1 MNSVRNQK
9 NYETCAEAHVS
20 FLLECN
26 YRVLK
31 IEDDSF
37 QSTSYGMRPEM
48 NGFSPGLKNMPPECF
63 LPSLR
68 AGRPLRIPTQT
79 KRKEGAY
86 APSFLLVGVS
96 GFELCYFELYGAF
109 ETFVFTKL
117 RFCFIYPNVS
127 NSSFCT
133 IPLKGN
139 LKGKNKGNFSIGTC
153 FLQNQV
159 YTNK

>member
-1 MNSVRNQK
+1 M
-9 NYETCAEAHVS
+9 
-20 FLLECN
+20 
-26 YRVLK
+26 
-31 IEDDSF
+31 
-37 QSTSYGMRPEM
+37 
-48 NGFSPGLKNMPPECF
+48 
-63 LPSLR
+63 
-68 AGRPLRIPTQT
+68 TQT
-79 KRKEGAY
+79 AGEFIWVKVEAYSIKITVFGTFTIQKRL
-86 APSFLLVGVS
+86 FLLVGVS